1 MIEILYQDKDF
12 VAVNKP
18 IGINTI
24 LGRDNQV
31 EQAHEQVLVKILEQ
45 KLETKLYVVHRLDK
59 QVSGVVVFAK
69 NPTSHKYLNDLFST
83 SKVSKEYLALVYG
96 QVINNTGVIDK
107 PIREYGSGRMGV
119 DYKKG
124 KTSLTIYKIEEKT
137 KNFTLLRI
145 YPKTGRRHQIRVH
158 LYSIGHSIVG
168 DLEYGDRAKSIT
180 YPRLMLHSEKLSFI
194 NQEGTQINIIAGLE
208 KPFLSLVKNTLV

>member
-1 MIEILYQDKDF
+1 MIEILYQNEDF

-31 EQAHEQVLVKILEQ
+31 EQAHEQVLVKILEAQ
-45 KLETKLYVVHRLDK
+45 LNQKLYVVHRLDK

-69 NPTSHKYLNDLFST
+69 NPSSHKYLNDLFAS
-83 SKVSKEYLALVYG
+83 SNVSKEYLAVVNGLVVQKEG
-96 QVINNTGVIDK
+96 IIDK

-124 KTSLTIYKIEEKT
+124 KKSITAYKVEERER
-137 KNFTLLRI
+137 NFTLLRV

-158 LYSIGHSIVG
+158 LYSIGHEIVG
-168 DLEYGDRAKSIT
+168 DLQYGDKTKAIK
-180 YPRLMLHSEKLSFI
+180 YPRLMLHSEVVKFTSPKSEEI
-194 NQEGTQINIIAGLE
+194 KIVANLE
-208 KPFLSLVKNTLV
+208 EPFLSLIKNTKV